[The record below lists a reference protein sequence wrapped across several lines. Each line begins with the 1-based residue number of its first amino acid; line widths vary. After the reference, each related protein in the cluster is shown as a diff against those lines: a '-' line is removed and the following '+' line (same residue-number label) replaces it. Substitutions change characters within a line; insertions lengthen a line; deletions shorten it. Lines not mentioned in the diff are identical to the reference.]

1 MRSLA
6 LCVLLCAAAARAD
19 EGMWLFNDFPAASVK
34 QAYGFAPDAAWLQRV
49 RLGSLRLANGCS
61 ASFVSADGLVMTN
74 HHCIRSCLEDLST
87 AQRDLLTVPF
97 LAK

>member
-6 LCVLLCAAAARAD
+6 LAGLLAAAAAQAD

-34 QAYGFAPDAAWLQRV
+34 QAYGFSPDPAWLQRV

-87 AQRDLLTVPF
+87 PERDLLTVPF
-97 LAK
+97 L